1 MKKQIR
7 FSEFARDDLKQIYRY
22 IANDSPARGRK
33 LIVEITQC
41 CEQTIAEYP
50 QIGRVRPEIYQDL
63 RSLAFKRYVI
73 FYRELAA
80 AIEIV
85 RVLHGSR
92 DVDLAF
98 F

>member
-7 FSEFARDDLKQIYRY
+7 FSELSRADLQQIYRY
-22 IANDSPARGRK
+22 VSNDSLARGRK
-33 LIVEITQC
+33 LVVEITQC

-50 QIGRVRPEIYQDL
+50 QIGRVRSEIWHDL
-63 RSLAFKRYVI
+63 RSLVFKRYVI
-73 FYRELAA
+73 FYREVDE

-85 RVLHGSR
+85 RILHGSR

-98 F
+98 S